1 MKFKFISRNA
11 YRDLARNLRR
21 IVVSTDTAEEKDA
34 QFRRLHE
41 SLKINLQENNKW
53 LNNQTAFF
61 SALLSRNQLE
71 KRQYKPVTN
80 LKNPWLRFPSNV
92 EFENAVN
99 TLNNDDLGKSV
110 SKSLAWFYHTPYL
123 DWWIKD
129 R

>member
-41 SLKINLQENNKW
+41 SLKMNLQENNKW
-53 LNNQTAFF
+53 LNNQTAF
-61 SALLSRNQLE
+61 SPRCKHWNQLK

-80 LKNPWLRFPSNV
+80 LK
-92 EFENAVN
+92 
-99 TLNNDDLGKSV
+99 
-110 SKSLAWFYHTPYL
+110 KSLVAPQTGV
-123 DWWIKD
+123 
-129 R
+129 